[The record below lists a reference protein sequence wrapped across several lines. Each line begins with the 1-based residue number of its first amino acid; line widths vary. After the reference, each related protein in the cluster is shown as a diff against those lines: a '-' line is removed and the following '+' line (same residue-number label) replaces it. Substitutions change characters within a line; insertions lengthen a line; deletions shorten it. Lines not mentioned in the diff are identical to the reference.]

1 MAIEVSASTRQIQG
15 TGRSRRMRREGKVPG
30 IVYGGG
36 GEPKTIELDHNA
48 LVYQMKARAF
58 QSSILNMTLDGEKLQ
73 VLLRDVQMHPFRPS
87 VLHVDF
93 QRVAKDVKIHVE
105 VPLKFVNQEIAPGV
119 KIGGGVVNHVLTSLN
134 VSCLPADLPELIEVD
149 LAHLE
154 LGHSIHVTDL
164 KLPQGVEAVAL
175 KSGED
180 PVVATVQVPRVQVEE
195 EVVAAVPA
203 AEVPVEGA
211 PAAPEESEAQPAGKT
226 EAKVAGKA
234 DAKPAGK
241 VEAKPAGKAEAKPAG
256 KKE

>member
-1 MAIEVSASTRQIQG
+1 MAIEVSATTRQKQG

-36 GEPKTIELDHNA
+36 GQPKTIELDHNA
-48 LVYQMKARAF
+48 LVHEMKSRVL
-58 QSSILNMTLDGEKLQ
+58 QSSILNMTLDGEKIQ
-73 VLLRDVQMHPFRPS
+73 VLLRDVQMHPFRAS

-93 QRVAKDVKIHVE
+93 QRVAQDVKVHIE
-105 VPLKFVNQEIAPGV
+105 VPLKFVNQEAAPGV
-119 KIGGGVVNHVLTSLN
+119 KLGGGVVNHVLTTLD
-134 VSCLPADLPELIEVD
+134 VSCLPRDLPEFIEVD

-180 PVVATVQVPRVQVEE
+180 PVVVTLQVPRVQVEE

-211 PAAPEESEAQPAGKT
+211 PVASEEAEAKPAGKT
-226 EAKVAGKA
+226 EAKTAGKTE
-234 DAKPAGK
+234 G
-241 VEAKPAGKAEAKPAG
+241 KPAG